1 MKCKVN
7 GFWNSNGTG
16 NDDNGKAFSWN
27 NFFFSVTY
35 DDKAQ
40 KNMIGRK
47 SKTFKVKAA
56 ELNALM
62 GLGLTPDGVVNFSAN
77 DLQQYNVLGALVLV
91 DYDDDKNI
99 IDFEILQEGKLPQNK

>member
-7 GFWNSNGTG
+7 GFWNNNGTG
-16 NDDNGKAFSWN
+16 SDEKGRSFSWN

-35 DDKAQ
+35 DDKSQ
-40 KNMIGRK
+40 TNMIGRK
-47 SKTFKVKAA
+47 SNTIKVKAA

-62 GLGLTPDGVVNFSAN
+62 GLGLTPDGIVNFTAK
-77 DLQQYNVLGALVLV
+77 DLQSYNVLGALILV

-99 IDFEILQEGKLPQNK
+99 IDFEILQEGKPSSDK

>member
-40 KNMIGRK
+40 KNIIGFTKPIKK
-47 SKTFKVKAA
+47 SDTSFRRF
-56 ELNALM
+56 LL
-62 GLGLTPDGVVNFSAN
+62 
-77 DLQQYNVLGALVLV
+77 
-91 DYDDDKNI
+91 
-99 IDFEILQEGKLPQNK
+99 